1 MELAELAEETD
12 LLIADEEDELVPN
25 EQNKTTTVGVP
36 SDLLFKLLPYIIL
49 AAGYVFNFGR
59 KDNNVDV
66 VVQQLSEQRALIT
79 NVADKV
85 SVLSDRISK
94 VEGSQDSL
102 RRDLDQ
108 ERNYRDRAK

>member
-1 MELAELAEETD
+1 MEARMEFGAAD
-12 LLIADEEDELVPN
+12 LLTEDCPVPEEQ
-25 EQNKTTTVGVP
+25 QNKPTTAGVP

-49 AAGYVFNFGR
+49 AAGYAFSFGR
-59 KDNNVDV
+59 KDNSVDV

-79 NVADKV
+79 NLGDKV
-85 SVLSDRISK
+85 STLSDRISK

-108 ERNYRDRAK
+108 ERNYRDRGK

>member
-1 MELAELAEETD
+1 VPEE
-12 LLIADEEDELVPN
+12 P
-25 EQNKTTTVGVP
+25 QNKPSTATVGIP

-49 AAGYVFNFGR
+49 AAGYAFNFGR

-79 NVADKV
+79 NIGDKV
-85 SVLSDRISK
+85 TTLSERISK
-94 VEGSQDSL
+94 VEGSQDSI

-108 ERNYRDRAK
+108 ERAYRDRTK